1 MPRKLTLEVR
11 KFILKRYWKTEN
23 EQDVIRDWKWT
34 SLSGESSKTLCIR
47 ESQEVLKIFDN
58 LLLMHLPT
66 LIMTCAPKFVIVWC
80 HVVENVLKLK
90 ASNLNICHRNCLP

>member
-1 MPRKLTLEVR
+1 MPRKLTLEER

-23 EQDVIRDWKWT
+23 AQDVIRDWNHYFNT
-34 SLSGESSKTLCIR
+34 

>member
-1 MPRKLTLEVR
+1 MPRKLTLEER
-11 KFILKRYWKTEN
+11 KFILNWKTEN
-23 EQDVIRDWKWT
+23 AQDVIGDWNHYFNTDPPTRLAIYK
-34 SLSGESSKTLCIR
+34 LR
-47 ESQEVLKIFDN
+47 DN
-58 LLLMHLPT
+58 LILMHLPT

>member
-1 MPRKLTLEVR
+1 MPRKLTLEER

-23 EQDVIRDWKWT
+23 AQDVIRV
-34 SLSGESSKTLCIR
+34 LHKTLCIR

>member
-1 MPRKLTLEVR
+1 MPRKLTLEER
-11 KFILKRYWKTEN
+11 KFILKQYWKTEN
-23 EQDVIRDWKWT
+23 T
-34 SLSGESSKTLCIR
+34 LSGESSKTLFQ